1 MAINL
6 AGAVGMTGKRESI
19 LSDLAPIIKNTGDS
33 ITKSIQENNQRKALA
48 AKKAAEEKQDFLNDL
63 SKDINVNINADSE
76 RQKEY
81 QDRAAQAINEV
92 YEASKKGVSQ
102 GQLGK
107 IKADVTAR
115 LGAYKWHL
123 ENEYGTINEIR
134 KTDRAKY
141 DLSQY
146 EEAIAGKKA
155 TDYTAV
161 DFNAEDKTQQGTVNP
176 DGSFTSPY
184 PITVPQESEMPKRK
198 YMEMET
204 PYLQKPLEERMK
216 QAPSGMSVAFGHL
229 IKLEKG
235 DAESALDV
243 VLGGKDFEKRWTSE
257 KKTELPNGIIK
268 YDKSINPAQ
277 IAEDKSTFIGNVVSG
292 NEPDIIRFRNTL
304 TDAALKAANAAGIVD
319 AKEREDFVNESIK
332 KGASLKYDEIVKT
345 QISKFN
351 EKQREDLKPDKQSG
365 GSAFIIN
372 NNGGVTDSKTKQV
385 IDPIVEG
392 DKTIGFV
399 FSAQANKDDTPL
411 EGFKV
416 IGKDGKLTYTYPMK
430 PTTVDFKNNQ
440 IKGITLVDEMAK
452 DETGTLM
459 PTGKKISKE
468 ITVPL
473 TENWQYLAQNK
484 PVIAEMARQ
493 MPEIGGLVKRYDDL
507 NKKSKQNVSSQ
518 GKKEGVKEPKKAETK
533 TTKTPTKT
541 LGSGRIVYLQADGT
555 YGINDPNKK

>member
-1 MAINL
+1 MAGINL

-19 LSDLAPIIKNTGDS
+19 FSDLAPIIKSTGDT
-33 ITKSIQENNQRKALA
+33 ITKSIEESNQRKELA
-48 AKKAAEEKQDFLNDL
+48 RKKAEAERQDSLNDL
-63 SKDINVNINADSE
+63 SKDVNVNINADPE

-81 QDRAAQAINEV
+81 HDRAAQAINEV

-107 IKADVTAR
+107 IKADVKAR

-123 ENEYGTINEIR
+123 ENEYGTIDEIR
-134 KTDRAKY
+134 KTDRTKY

-155 TDYTAV
+155 TDYTATDV
-161 DFNAEDKTQQGTVNP
+161 NAKDKTGQYTVNP
-176 DGSFTSPY
+176 DGSLTTPS
-184 PITVPQESEMPKRK
+184 PITVPQESEMPKRS

-216 QAPSGMSVAFGHL
+216 QAPNGMSVAFGHL

-235 DAESALDV
+235 DAESALDI

-257 KKTELPNGIIK
+257 KKTELPNGIVK
-268 YDKSINPAQ
+268 YDKSINAVQ

-292 NEPDIIRFRNTL
+292 NEPDIIKYRNTL

-332 KGASLKYDEIVKT
+332 KGASLRYDEIVKT
-345 QISKFN
+345 QLSKFN
-351 EKQREDLKPDKQSG
+351 EKQREDLKKDKQSS

-372 NNGGVTDSKTKQV
+372 NNGGITDSKTKQV

-411 EGFKV
+411 EGFKA
-416 IGKDGKLTYTYPMK
+416 IDKNGKLGYTSPMK

-440 IKGITLVDEMAK
+440 IKGITLVDEMVK
-452 DETGTLM
+452 DKTGTLM

-468 ITVPL
+468 VIVPL

-484 PVIAEMARQ
+484 PIIAEMARQ

-507 NKKSKQNVSSQ
+507 GKKSKQNVSSQ
-518 GKKEGVKEPKKAETK
+518 NKKDGVKPIKKEEIKGKKYAGLDANGNPIFK
-533 TTKTPTKT
+533 
-541 LGSGRIVYLQADGT
+541 
-555 YGINDPNKK
+555 